1 MQKKLNQAQTHT
13 HTQNPQNHKTKMT
26 KQNKKTHTKMKIL
39 FNDVFEIQAH
49 WIICVNMVKVE
60 SAPRNFLHFLN
71 ILWVFVHV

>member
-13 HTQNPQNHKTKMT
+13 HTKPPKPQNQNDKTKQ
-26 KQNKKTHTKMKIL
+26 KNPHQNENI